1 MYRISL
7 LLVVFL
13 AASIS
18 VAASED
24 RAATYV
30 VHMDK
35 AQITALANSL
45 GDSKKW
51 YEAVMDSI
59 TELSTEED
67 GGEAASAPE
76 LLYNYETAITGFAA
90 RLSTRQLESLHKVE
104 GFLSAVPDEM
114 VSLQTTYS
122 SQFLGLKL
130 GRGLLNSHNSA
141 NDVIIGFI
149 DSGIWPEHPS
159 FEDEGV
165 TRPVPSRWKGVCEEG
180 TRFTAQ
186 NCNKKLV
193 GARAYFKGY
202 EAAAGEIDETE
213 DFRSARDSLGHG
225 THTASTAA
233 GSMVDGA
240 SLFGMADGVAVG
252 MSSTA
257 RIAAYKVC
265 YARGCANSDILA
277 AIDQAVAD
285 GVDVLSLSVGGSSK
299 PYYTDVL
306 AIASLGAVQNGV
318 FVAASARKR
327 LGYTLGCYRICLVQ
341 PGAMILGGQRPIAP
355 CLPPMPGRR
364 SVVTILK
371 PWTRGPDCGSF
382 CFFHAPVRT
391 IGSTIGLLV
400 GYSKDQLTQLWSD
413 S

>member
-1 MYRISL
+1 
-7 LLVVFL
+7 
-13 AASIS
+13 
-18 VAASED
+18 
-24 RAATYV
+24 
-30 VHMDK
+30 
-35 AQITALANSL
+35 
-45 GDSKKW
+45 
-51 YEAVMDSI
+51 MDSI

-76 LLYNYETAITGFAA
+76 LLYNYETAITGFVA

-114 VSLQTTYS
+114 VSLQTTNS

-202 EAAAGEIDETE
+202 EAAAREIDETE

-277 AIDQAVAD
+277 AIDQAVSD
-285 GVDVLSLSVGGSSK
+285 GVDVLSLSVGGSS
-299 PYYTDVL
+299 
-306 AIASLGAVQNGV
+306 SLIIRVGKIRV
-318 FVAASARKR
+318 
-327 LGYTLGCYRICLVQ
+327 
-341 PGAMILGGQRPIAP
+341 
-355 CLPPMPGRR
+355 
-364 SVVTILK
+364 
-371 PWTRGPDCGSF
+371 SF
-382 CFFHAPVRT
+382 LQ
-391 IGSTIGLLV
+391 INK
-400 GYSKDQLTQLWSD
+400 Y
-413 S
+413 